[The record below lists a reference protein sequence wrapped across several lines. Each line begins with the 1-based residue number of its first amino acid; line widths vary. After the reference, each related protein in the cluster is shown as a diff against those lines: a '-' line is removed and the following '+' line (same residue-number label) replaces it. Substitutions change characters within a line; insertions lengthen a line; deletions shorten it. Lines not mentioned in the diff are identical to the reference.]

1 MISSILWWVLAIYI
15 ILAAIWIILENR
27 RPQSTYAWLLAFI
40 AFPIIGVVL
49 YLFTGRGWKAFSQEK
64 EITEELVSGKLRDV
78 LTRRSRS
85 REQIVELIR
94 TERPGEVDEDLMGL
108 IAHNPASMLTA
119 YNEVDILQDADQ
131 FYPRLL
137 EDLRQARH
145 HIHLQYYIW
154 TDDDF
159 TQQVKDVLIE
169 RAQAGVQVRALY
181 DASSRA
187 MMSKDY
193 IAALKEGG
201 VQFYPYLAYNSLRT
215 LHLANYRCHR
225 KITVID
231 GRIGYLGGMNLD
243 REQMPGVAW
252 PTWRDTQIRIHGAS
266 AQALQIAFFTA
277 WDNSKVESLPDKLPY
292 FPDLSGEG
300 LDMMPVQITMSGPD
314 SQWQAIRQ
322 LYFHLINSARKHVYI
337 QSPFFIPDETIAE
350 AMRSAALAGVDVRL
364 ICTPRG
370 HKYQI
375 PYRAANTY
383 FQEMAEAGVKIYL
396 YNDGYYHAKTVNMD
410 SEICSI
416 GSCNMDIRS
425 YSVNYELNSVIY
437 SRTKSEELAAQFMR
451 DMEKSTRFDLEAYK
465 NSGMWPRFVDSTY
478 RLTSPLL

>member
-1 MISSILWWVLAIYI
+1 MLGSILWWVLAIYVV
-15 ILAAIWIILENR
+15 LAAIWITMENR

-40 AFPIIGVVL
+40 AFPVVGVVL

-64 EITEELVSGKLRDV
+64 KIAEELVSGKLRDV
-78 LTRRSRS
+78 LTQRSRTK
-85 REQIVELIR
+85 EEIVAQMR

-108 IAHNPASMLTA
+108 IAHSPGSMLTA
-119 YNEVDILQDADQ
+119 RNEVDILQDADQ

-137 EDLRQARH
+137 EDLRQAQH
-145 HIHLQYYIW
+145 HIHMQYYIW

-159 TQQVKDVLIE
+159 TRQVKDALIE
-169 RAQAGVQVRALY
+169 RAQAGVEVRALY
-181 DASSRA
+181 DASSHA
-187 MMSKDY
+187 MMSKEY

-201 VQFYPYLAYNSLRT
+201 VQFFPYLAYNSLRT

-292 FPDLSGEG
+292 FPDLSGEE
-300 LDMMPVQITMSGPD
+300 LDLLPVQITMSGPD
-314 SQWQAIRQ
+314 SQWHAIRQ
-322 LYFHLINSARKHVYI
+322 LYFHLITSARKHVYI

-451 DMEKSTRFDLEAYK
+451 DIEKSTQFDLEAYN
-465 NSGMWPRFVDSTY
+465 NSGVWPRLVDSTY
-478 RLTSPLL
+478 RLTSPVL

>member
-1 MISSILWWVLAIYI
+1 MFSTVLWWALALY
-15 ILAAIWIILENR
+15 LVTAAIFIIIENR
-27 RPQSTYAWLLAFI
+27 RPQSTYAWLLAFA
-40 AFPIIGVVL
+40 AFPVIGLIL

-64 EITEELVSGKLRDV
+64 EIAQEVVSGDLRAT
-78 LTRRSRS
+78 LEKRIHRR
-85 REQIVELIR
+85 EEIVALMQ
-94 TERPGEVDEDLMGL
+94 TERPDEVDAPLMSL
-108 IAHNPASMLTA
+108 LAHNPGSILTA
-119 YNEVDILQDADQ
+119 HNEVEILQDADQ

-137 EDLRQARH
+137 EDLKQAQH

-154 TDDDF
+154 TDDEF
-159 TQQVKDVLIE
+159 TQQVRDVLIAK
-169 RAQAGVQVRALY
+169 AQAGVEVRALY
-181 DASSRA
+181 DASSRS

-193 IAALKEGG
+193 IAALTDGG
-201 VQFYPYLAYNSLRT
+201 VQFHPYLAYNSLRT

-231 GRIGYLGGMNLD
+231 GKIGYLGGMNLD

-252 PTWRDTQIRIHGAS
+252 PTWRDTQVRVHGEA

-277 WDNSKVESLPDKLPY
+277 WDNSRVEQLPDKLPY
-292 FPDLSGEG
+292 FPDLSGEQKE
-300 LDMMPVQITMSGPD
+300 LLPVQIIMSGPD
-314 SQWQAIRQ
+314 SQWHGIRQ
-322 LYFHLINSARKHVYI
+322 LYFHLITSARKHVYI

-350 AMRSAALAGVDVRL
+350 AMRAAALAGVDVRL

-383 FQEMAEAGVKIYL
+383 FEDLATAGVKIYL
-396 YNDGYYHAKTVNMD
+396 YDDGYYHAKTVNMD
-410 SEICSI
+410 SQVCSI

-425 YSVNYELNSVIY
+425 YNVNYELNSVIY
-437 SRTKSEELAAQFMR
+437 SRSKAEELAAQFMR
-451 DMEKSTRFDLEAYK
+451 DLEKSTQFDLDTYQD
-465 NSGMWPRFVDSTY
+465 SGVWPRFVDSTY